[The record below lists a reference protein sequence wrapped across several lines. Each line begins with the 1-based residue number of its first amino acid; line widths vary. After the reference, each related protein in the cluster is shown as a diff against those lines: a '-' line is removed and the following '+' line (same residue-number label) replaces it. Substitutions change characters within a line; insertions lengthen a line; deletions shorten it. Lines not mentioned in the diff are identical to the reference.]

1 MGVTI
6 QRVSD
11 EKALKTFVDYPNKL
25 YKGNPYFVP
34 ALFDDEIDTL
44 DKNEN
49 PASAF
54 CKSELYLA
62 YKDDKLVGRVAA
74 IINDRANE
82 KWSHD
87 EVRFGWI
94 DFIDDPEVSAALI
107 GAVEEFGRSHGMKT
121 ITGPLGFTDF
131 DPEGMLIE
139 GYDELSTQALI
150 YNYPYYPL
158 HLEALGF
165 RKESDWLEYRITI
178 PDVLPP
184 KYDRVA
190 AMLRER
196 YGLKVR
202 KFTKKQLQK
211 GDWGHRVFDLVNES
225 YSSLY
230 NFTILPQDMVD
241 KYVNTYL
248 GLLDPKFISI
258 VTDADENVV
267 GFGIMMPSIV
277 HALQKCGGRMFPFGW
292 YHLLKSM
299 YLKYE
304 DTLELL
310 LLGVKE
316 EFRKKGV
323 VALVFQDLLATA
335 RKAGFKYAETNAEL
349 ENNYSMS
356 TLWGDMEYRQHKRRR
371 AYTKEL

>member
-6 QRVSD
+6 QRVAD
-11 EKALKTFVDYPNKL
+11 KKALKTFVDYPNKL

-34 ALFDDEIDTL
+34 ALFEDEIDTL
-44 DKNEN
+44 DMNEN
-49 PASAF
+49 PAAAF

-62 YKDDKLVGRVAA
+62 YKDGELVGRVAA
-74 IINDRANE
+74 IINTRANE

-94 DFIDDPEVSAALI
+94 DFIDDPEVSKALI
-107 GAVEEFGRSHGMKT
+107 GAVEDFGRRNGMKT

-139 GYDELSTQALI
+139 GFEELSTQALI
-150 YNYPYYPL
+150 YNYPYYPV

-178 PDVLPP
+178 PEALPP
-184 KYDRVA
+184 KYERIS

-202 KFTKKQLQK
+202 KFSKKQLQK
-211 GDWGHRVFDLVNES
+211 EDWGHKVFDLVNES
-225 YSSLY
+225 YASLY
-230 NFTILPQDMVD
+230 NFTILPQEMVD
-241 KYVNTYL
+241 KYVDTYL
-248 GLLDPKFISI
+248 GLLDPKFVAV
-258 VTDADENVV
+258 VTDSEENVV

-277 HALQKCGGRMFPFGW
+277 HALQKCGGKMFPFGW
-292 YHLLKSM
+292 FHLLKSM

-310 LLGVKE
+310 LIGVKE
-316 EFRKKGV
+316 EYRKKGV
-323 VALVFQDLLATA
+323 VALIFQDLLATA

-349 ENNYSMS
+349 ESNYSMS
-356 TLWGDMEYRQHKRRR
+356 TMWGEMEFRQHKRRR
-371 AYTKEL
+371 AYTKDI